1 MSEIIYSE
9 NFDFIKKRRADIDSL
24 ERGLLC
30 DSAKSLA
37 AKACDL
43 TLDDIIEACS
53 SLSHGD
59 VMVSRE
65 FCKILAGE
73 IKDSIQRLFYD
84 NPTDNDD
91 EEHTQIAYLKNAFS
105 DKAYR
110 RFAELFPKA
119 SAAYYPGFREVCE
132 EVYYGRC
139 THTILP
145 IYSTVEGHIATFRKL
160 ISKYDLKIVSAT
172 DIVMSDESVM
182 RYALLTKELEN
193 PGKSESLRYLE
204 LSVVVDDTIK
214 CGEFL
219 AATEYLGAVVSSVTS
234 YPLEYSENGN
244 LLWLQLD
251 ITEADLTALYLFF
264 ECYQIRYTIIG
275 AYKII

>member
-1 MSEIIYSE
+1 MSESIYSE
-9 NFDFIKKRRADIDSL
+9 NFDFIKRRRADIDSL
-24 ERGLLC
+24 EQGLLC
-30 DSAKSLA
+30 EAAKSLSA
-37 AKACDL
+37 NACDL
-43 TLDDIIEACS
+43 TIDDIVEACS
-53 SLSHGD
+53 SLSQGD
-59 VMVSRE
+59 VAVSRE
-65 FCKILAGE
+65 FCKLLAGE
-73 IKDSIQRLFYD
+73 IKDSRYSLFSD
-84 NPTDNDD
+84 NTAESAD
-91 EEHTQIAYLKNAFS
+91 EEHMQIAYLKNAFS

-139 THTILP
+139 THAILP

-182 RYALLTKELEN
+182 RYALLTKELET

-204 LSVVVDDTIK
+204 LSVAVDDTIK

-219 AATEYLGAVVSSVTS
+219 AATEYLGAVVSSVNS

-244 LLWLQLD
+244 LLWVQLD
-251 ITEADLTALYLFF
+251 MTEADLTALYLFF
-264 ECYQIRYTIIG
+264 ECYQIRHTIIG